1 MWQVKQKINLYT
13 DEFRPAKLPQ
23 ELVWFATGVAAVFV
37 LSIMISTSIFGYKK
51 YLSSEVANA
60 QLEQLDLTQQLDE
73 LSKQLARLKVDP
85 LLQSKI
91 QREESQIRQRQQV
104 LAFLQQEKFAEGIS
118 FSALADQLSASK
130 GVWLQSFKFYQDGE
144 HIELA
149 GFSQKPKYIT
159 QYIESLSDK
168 KAYQGRSFR
177 QISISEVEGKTYS
190 QFVIATEESESEKI
204 ENSQFSLMGGIQ

>member
-1 MWQVKQKINLYT
+1 MWQIKQKINLYT
-13 DEFRPAKLPQ
+13 DEFRPPKLPQ
-23 ELVWFATGVAAVFV
+23 ELVWLASGVAAVLV
-37 LSIMISTSIFGYKK
+37 LSIVITLSIFSYKK
-51 YLSSEVANA
+51 YLTSEVASA
-60 QLEQLDLTQQLDE
+60 QLKQVDLTEQLDE

-118 FSALADQLSASK
+118 FAALADQLSASK
-130 GVWLQSFKFYQDGE
+130 GVWLQSFKFYEDGE
-144 HIELA
+144 HIELS

-190 QFVIATEESESEKI
+190 QFVIATEENDAEVSD
-204 ENSQFSLMGGIQ
+204 NAQFSLMGGVQ